1 MRCVP
6 ISARPAAFRR
16 FGLPNLSCASAAGTV
31 AERAPSQA
39 ETVQFG
45 ASARVMPMATENAPF
60 AAEVLGWKHKQ
71 RSPGFAPNTADG
83 KNAASVALSAAILD
97 ELGVRRGIASGVVN
111 PKSGRPLELAVI
123 ATLQQDLPRLDPTRK
138 WLIDEASH
146 RITDF
151 LQYDHLKKVHQ
162 LVKKNAELRTT
173 LGTDYL
179 IKPDVV
185 VGLPARHE
193 EESPFLHAAISC
205 KWTIR
210 SDRVQNI
217 RHENNQ
223 MIRHRRERL
232 PHLMTVTAEPLPSR
246 LAAIARGT
254 GEVDAVYHI
263 AFEALDRSVTNL
275 AAAKQLSLDQVDAWL
290 EVTSLGRVRPYTDLA
305 ETLALW

>member
-1 MRCVP
+1 
-6 ISARPAAFRR
+6 
-16 FGLPNLSCASAAGTV
+16 
-31 AERAPSQA
+31 
-39 ETVQFG
+39 
-45 ASARVMPMATENAPF
+45 MPTQNAPF
-60 AAEVLGWKHKQ
+60 ADEVLGWKPKS
-71 RSPGFAPNTADG
+71 RSTGFLPNTADG
-83 KNAASVALSAAILD
+83 DNAASVALAGAILD
-97 ELGVRRGIASGVVN
+97 ELGVQRGVASGVLN
-111 PKSGRPLELAVI
+111 PQSGRPLELAVI
-123 ATLQQDLPRLDPTRK
+123 ATLQQDLPRLDPNRG
-138 WLIDEASH
+138 WLIDTASH
-146 RITDF
+146 PITDF
-151 LQYDHLKKVHQ
+151 VQYDHLKKVDQ
-162 LVKKNAELRTT
+162 LVKDNAELRTT

-185 VGLPARHE
+185 VGLPARHA

-263 AFEALDRSVTNL
+263 AFEALDRSVTDL
-275 AAAKQLSLDQVDAWL
+275 AAAKQLSYDQVDAWL